1 MYQVLVEGSKIS
13 RQLAVDVF
21 QETSNMLHINVR
33 NYVKEILQNEGLE
46 CNVAKMCNACPHTY
60 TCMLI
65 YVLTNTLIF
74 FLQPLVK
81 ILRIGGDY
89 LVDSIVANFCELLP
103 QVC

>member
-46 CNVAKMCNACPHTY
+46 YNV
-60 TCMLI
+60 
-65 YVLTNTLIF
+65 
-74 FLQPLVK
+74 
-81 ILRIGGDY
+81 
-89 LVDSIVANFCELLP
+89 
-103 QVC
+103 